1 MLTMNSYIGV
11 ANQEGLPE
19 KLSIG
24 PRPFQ
29 PEKERMAESE
39 SLCLK
44 TWLPFIPRYAADE
57 IAHEA
62 MRTRMKA
69 AMRCR
74 LFPSSKSSVCML
86 LSVYLNEPGKG

>member
-1 MLTMNSYIGV
+1 MGV
-11 ANQEGLPE
+11 ANQEGFPV

-24 PRPFQ
+24 LSPFQ
-29 PEKERMAESE
+29 PEKESMAESE

-44 TWLPFIPRYAADE
+44 IWLPFIPSQAADE

-69 AMRCR
+69 AMRR
-74 LFPSSKSSVCML
+74 LPVPSVLSHVRMLMSV
-86 LSVYLNEPGKG
+86 SP

>member
-1 MLTMNSYIGV
+1 MGV
-11 ANQEGLPE
+11 ANQEGFPV

-24 PRPFQ
+24 LSPFQ
-29 PEKERMAESE
+29 PEKESMAESE

-44 TWLPFIPRYAADE
+44 IWLPFIPSQAADE

-74 LFPSSKSSVCML
+74 LLPSSKSSVCML